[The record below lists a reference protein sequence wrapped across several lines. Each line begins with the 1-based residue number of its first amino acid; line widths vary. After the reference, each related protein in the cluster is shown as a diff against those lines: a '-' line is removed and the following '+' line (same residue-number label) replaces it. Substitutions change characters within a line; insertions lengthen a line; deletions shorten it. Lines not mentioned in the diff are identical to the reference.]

1 MTSATETELQPDPLI
16 VQIGRHCASIMA
28 PEASDEVSSSISAVA
43 TQCRI
48 RLQQCLHLQ
57 PLMQYEWAENRLA
70 EFNLWA
76 AGAGAFAGERAS
88 LDAKLALQIDTQ
100 TFVISILSLL
110 LGCVEKCRD
119 TGECLLVYSRR
130 H

>member
-1 MTSATETELQPDPLI
+1 
-16 VQIGRHCASIMA
+16 MA
-28 PEASDEVSSSISAVA
+28 PEGNVEVSSSISAVA
-43 TQCRI
+43 TQCRT

-88 LDAKLALQIDTQ
+88 LDARLALQIDTQ
-100 TFVISILSLL
+100 TLVISILSLL

-119 TGECLLVYSRR
+119 AGECLLVFSSSLLTEMRYLRK
-130 H
+130 